1 MNAKTTMNDI
11 TAAIQYLGLKR
22 IASGAGF
29 AVATFGILGTVSALW
44 QNPIFIRMT
53 PVGGFEITFLAL
65 LSFLSGVY
73 VIIRRPLCSNNKAGA
88 GGLLGFLGIAC
99 PICNKILLLA
109 FGSQALLTY
118 YEPIRI
124 YVAAI
129 GVVVTGWAVVYE
141 WRRRDDIFAATAKD
155 RSIQSVVLTEK
166 SVESS
171 SKPAK

>member
-1 MNAKTTMNDI
+1 MNAKTTMNDVI
-11 TAAIQYLGLKR
+11 ATIQSRGPRR
-22 IASGAGF
+22 IASGAAV

-73 VIIRRPLCSNNKAGA
+73 VIIRRPFCSNNKVSA
-88 GGLLGFLGIAC
+88 GGVLGFLGIAC

-129 GVVVTGWAVVYE
+129 GVAVTGWAVVYE
-141 WRRRDDIFAATAKD
+141 WRRRSDVSADTPEDLSSPYKTAK
-155 RSIQSVVLTEK
+155 
-166 SVESS
+166 
-171 SKPAK
+171 

>member
-1 MNAKTTMNDI
+1 MNDV
-11 TAAIQYLGLKR
+11 TTTIQYLSPKR
-22 IASGAGF
+22 IATGAVV

-73 VIIRRPLCSNNKAGA
+73 VIIRRSLCSNNKVGV

-99 PICNKILLLA
+99 PICNKILVMA

-141 WRRRDDIFAATAKD
+141 WRRRGDVYAETPEDLIAFQD
-155 RSIQSVVLTEK
+155 
-166 SVESS
+166 
-171 SKPAK
+171 